1 MFDTITLKT
10 NIHIES
16 DLLQEYN
23 NQPITYYDHDTG
35 LHKSKYIIRDKIIPY
50 IEYREYIQLLV
61 MQISIPKFLYG
72 NNVSLIKES
81 DIPLFFQR
89 LHQRLHELFYLHVR
103 TEDWYVSRIDVCWNF
118 QVHEQV
124 SEYIKQISRI
134 QIPFMKPHTD
144 GYLETVIHKN
154 KSSRAMFY
162 NKQKECIFHKEPQDI
177 IDQAHG
183 LLRMEI
189 SPSYKEM
196 RKYSS
201 TRLAKDLLTKDFFEH
216 TTKRVLKHIKL
227 PDSIN
232 GLTIG
237 WLQTYPHLIGKIER
251 SLGFQALHAQFSE
264 IELREIYPASTYA
277 SKKSEAKKL
286 QFPSQTHLQPLQIDY
301 SKLG

>member
-196 RKYSS
+196 RKDRFFKIGLEVIHTYRFVSDTITILFTAKMAITS
-201 TRLAKDLLTKDFFEH
+201 MFIRLFRNNFNNYQVQK
-216 TTKRVLKHIKL
+216 
-227 PDSIN
+227 
-232 GLTIG
+232 
-237 WLQTYPHLIGKIER
+237 
-251 SLGFQALHAQFSE
+251 
-264 IELREIYPASTYA
+264 
-277 SKKSEAKKL
+277 
-286 QFPSQTHLQPLQIDY
+286 
-301 SKLG
+301 